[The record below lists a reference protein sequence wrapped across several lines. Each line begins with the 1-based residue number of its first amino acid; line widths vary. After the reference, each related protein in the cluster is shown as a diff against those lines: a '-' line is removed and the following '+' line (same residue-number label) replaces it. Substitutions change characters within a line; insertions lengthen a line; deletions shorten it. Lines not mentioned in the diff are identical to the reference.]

1 MFLRLSRKYSEGSWR
16 NKKKIFKSSRKI
28 SLPKKCRERSRSKP
42 FALMKQETSWE
53 SLKMPPLRNH
63 HRRDPLSNEC
73 RLFFISLMSF
83 FKKVRNMKGVDCNWH
98 CHMSKKMLI
107 LRPFTLLLLCYV
119 LMSILSI
126 RKCKEWCKRES
137 RARTM

>member
-1 MFLRLSRKYSEGSWR
+1 MIVKKIFGRKLKEQ
-16 NKKKIFKSSRKI
+16 KKIFKSSRKI

-98 CHMSKKMLI
+98 CHMSKKNVNITSLYI
-107 LRPFTLLLLCYV
+107 TSSLLCPDEYFV
-119 LMSILSI
+119 N
-126 RKCKEWCKRES
+126 KEMQGMMQKRES
-137 RARTM
+137 CTNNVN